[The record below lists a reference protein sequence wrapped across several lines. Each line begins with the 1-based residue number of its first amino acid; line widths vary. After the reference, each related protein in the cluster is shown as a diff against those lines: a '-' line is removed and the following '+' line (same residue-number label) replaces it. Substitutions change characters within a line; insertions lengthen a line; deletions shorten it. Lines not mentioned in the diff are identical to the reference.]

1 MVLVVAV
8 GDGDGPATHGAED
21 SAEPVDSSQTAE
33 KPPSGNSNSSKIFRK
48 WILSWELSESIN
60 IEVLSNQVSN
70 R

>member
-48 WILSWELSESIN
+48 WILS
-60 IEVLSNQVSN
+60 
-70 R
+70 